1 MDLRFDEKGLIPA
14 VVQHAQTGRV
24 LMMAYMNRESL
35 QRTMDTG
42 LACFFS
48 RSRQQLWTKGETS
61 GYYLH
66 VQGIAADCD
75 GDALLVTALPDGPT
89 CHTGEESC
97 FFEELHGNA
106 APPFSLEALMALIA
120 DRRQH
125 PKEGSYTNY
134 LFDKGLDKILKKV
147 GEESTEVIVAGKGGD
162 RAETIYEIAD
172 LCYHVL
178 VLMAQ
183 MGIPV
188 EAVTRELANRHV
200 VDKKTKQETARA
212 QETGQ

>member
-61 GYYLH
+61 GHYLH

-75 GDALLVTALPDGPT
+75 SDALLVTALPDGPT

-97 FFEELHGNA
+97 FFEALHGDA

-162 RAETIYEIAD
+162 RGETIYEIAD
-172 LCYHVL
+172 LAYHVL

-183 MGIPV
+183 MGISV
-188 EAVTRELANRHV
+188 GDIRKELAGRHV
-200 VDKKTKQETARA
+200 IDKKTKQETSSAK
-212 QETGQ
+212 

>member
-61 GYYLH
+61 GHYLH

-97 FFEELHGNA
+97 FFEKLHGDA

-147 GEESTEVIVAGKGGD
+147 GEECTEVIVAGKGGD
-162 RAETIYEIAD
+162 RGETIYEIAD
-172 LCYHVL
+172 LAYHVL

-183 MGIPV
+183 MGISV
-188 EAVTRELANRHV
+188 GDIRKELAGRHV
-200 VDKKTKQETARA
+200 IDKKTKQETSSA
-212 QETGQ
+212 T